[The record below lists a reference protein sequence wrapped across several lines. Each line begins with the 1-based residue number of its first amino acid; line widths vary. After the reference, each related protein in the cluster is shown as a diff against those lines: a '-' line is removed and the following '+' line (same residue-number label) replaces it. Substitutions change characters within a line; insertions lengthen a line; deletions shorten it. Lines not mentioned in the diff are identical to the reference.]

1 MIPVP
6 RMLFSKTLLLLTS
19 ACLLMATGCGLP
31 NVKLFPD
38 AADPL
43 QQCVLQGEGPDK
55 IALLNINGVIS
66 DKTETD
72 IMSREHPSLL
82 QEIMARMDVAEN
94 DPAVK
99 ALVLKINSPGGT
111 ITASDIIYN
120 RLMAYKQATGNPIV
134 VSMMDVAASGGY
146 YVALPADR
154 ILAHPTTVTGS
165 VGVIFMRPKVYD
177 LMDKIGLGV
186 SVRTSG
192 RNKDMGS
199 PFREITGEEAAIF
212 KEMITGMG
220 DRFVEKVKQH
230 RQPAPADLERIATAR
245 IFTAAGALEAELI
258 DQIGYLEEALAEAR
272 YLAGLADDAS
282 VITYRRT
289 RYSNDTIYNTL
300 SSRSQ
305 GVRPS
310 LVNIDLLSDLPGF
323 RSGFYYLWW
332 PPAGAGQ

>member
-6 RMLFSKTLLLLTS
+6 KTFFCRTLPFL
-19 ACLLMATGCGLP
+19 AAVCLLMAAGCGLP

-43 QQCVLQGEGPDK
+43 QECVLQGEGPDK

-72 IMSREHPSLL
+72 IMSRDHPSLL
-82 QEIMARMDVAEN
+82 QEIMARMDLAEK

-199 PFREITGEEAAIF
+199 PFREITEEEAAVF
-212 KEMITGMG
+212 KKMIRDMG
-220 DRFVEKVKQH
+220 DRFVQKVKQH
-230 RQPAPADLERIATAR
+230 RQPTPADLESIATAR
-245 IFTAAGALEAELI
+245 IFSAAGALEAELI
-258 DQIGYLEEALAEAR
+258 DRVGYLEEALTEAR
-272 YLAGLADDAS
+272 NLAGLSDDAS

-289 RYSNDTIYNTL
+289 RYTNDTIYNTL
-300 SSRSQ
+300 SSRSE
-305 GVRPS
+305 GPRPS
-310 LVNIDLLSDLPGF
+310 LVNIDLLRDLPGF
-323 RSGFYYLWW
+323 RTGFYYLWW